1 MPQQSKIQSPKGGG
15 GVLKFWTNGHGQR
28 NCRSSHLMKFN
39 PLTKQLFTEDGR
51 LIKRMHCPF
60 RLDWRKL
67 QLTEDV
73 GARRCGICQ
82 HEVTDTALRTEEE
95 LLALLAEHP
104 EACLKVDLNQPN
116 LTITY
121 QS

>member
-1 MPQQSKIQSPKGGG
+1 
-15 GVLKFWTNGHGQR
+15 
-28 NCRSSHLMKFN
+28 MKFN
-39 PLTKQLFTEDGR
+39 PLTKRLFTNDGR
-51 LIKRMHCPF
+51 LIKQLHCPF

-67 QLTEDV
+67 QLTEHV
-73 GARRCGICQ
+73 GARRCGICE

-95 LLALLAEHP
+95 LLELLAENP